1 NAIRRSARRSSV
13 LHPET
18 PLLLRASL
26 SCERGA
32 RLVCGFNPR
41 LNVSFRMRGADNP
54 MQAIRWSHVNTAFE
68 QQVYEA
74 GITGGINIG
83 TVIAVVVNRVA
94 ISEVDLEHRPKAL
107 NDCVHLSPAEHF
119 AQTRNRGIPQRMQP
133 AIRIVH

>member
-1 NAIRRSARRSSV
+1 
-13 LHPET
+13 
-18 PLLLRASL
+18 
-26 SCERGA
+26 
-32 RLVCGFNPR
+32 
-41 LNVSFRMRGADNP
+41 MRGADNP

-107 NDCVHLSPAEHF
+107 NDCPRLSPAEHF
-119 AQTRNRGIPQRMQP
+119 AQTRNRGIPQRMRSRIARGP
-133 AIRIVH
+133 ATAPTGNPAPRAFPNVLRSG

>member
-1 NAIRRSARRSSV
+1 MFFFFFFQAEDGIRDYKVTGVQTCA
-13 LHPET
+13 LPI
-18 PLLLRASL
+18 L
-26 SCERGA
+26 SRT
-32 RLVCGFNPR
+32 
-41 LNVSFRMRGADNP
+41 DDP
-54 MQAIRWSHVNTAFE
+54 MQAIRWSHVNATFE

-74 GITGGINIG
+74 GITTGINIG

-107 NDCVHLSPAEHF
+107 NDCPRLSPAEHF